1 MTSSVCVTRTTSSM
15 VVLPSATR
23 RQPSCRN
30 VSIPCAIAHC
40 FSSPPSRFC
49 MISFFS
55 GSVTTQIS

>member
-1 MTSSVCVTRTTSSM
+1 M

-23 RQPSCRN
+23 RHPSCRN

-49 MISFFS
+49 MINFLS